1 MTAFIDYFMQIIF
14 CDAIAILFLGQM
26 NNFLFCFI
34 LMFIGGQFS
43 RGAVIGIAVGACVFF
58 AVCVGYLGCLLH
70 SRVVKARART
80 SVTV

>member
-1 MTAFIDYFMQIIF
+1 MQINF
-14 CDAIAILFLGQM
+14 CDAIAILSPGQM
-26 NNFLFCFI
+26 NNCCILFHFI

-70 SRVVKARART
+70 SRVVKARAST
-80 SVTV
+80 SATV